1 MDERNKIKKYQSNSQ
16 INGTIGRVNNS
27 KYSRGSN
34 TSKQKIC
41 KRKNKS
47 ELKLQTT
54 YQKFLPNLGLDTYD
68 NESYLKN
75 EDIKVINKI
84 KASTI
89 TMGFYSNKSSEELQK
104 TLFFNKNRMLKNKT
118 ELNEL
123 KINYN
128 KLSEHNRNNK
138 NILSKILNLKEN
150 RQYSKEE
157 LLQKIKTCEFDGQ
170 SKRRM
175 LDSIELINL
184 KLEVNEKRSILKSKN
199 NEYNLLKENSKYK
212 NISELKKRLVNN
224 DEIKK
229 QLLLDIDKLKQIV
242 LKGKQAMKESE
253 QENIN
258 LDEKY
263 KKVRKEEDEIK
274 QKINEFQKKSDTL
287 QDEIVKI
294 ERKLQKQEI
303 IYKQNYKIQFEMKN
317 SIKVKEKQIKEI
329 NDYLSKRE
337 QINSDIL
344 KRKEIIKQYEDKNFE
359 LDTEYDK
366 LNNENNELIK
376 KNTEL
381 EIESNKNKMKL
392 KDIKN
397 GKNKNKLK
405 ECEDNLK
412 KIKLDFDSIK
422 KEYEN
427 KKKKYDDKKN
437 KQKEMIQKN
446 KEEIDKK
453 NAEIDKL
460 EKKKEELET
469 NIKNARLNINEIQ
482 KELNNRKKQMELI
495 KQQHNIQGYN
505 CHENNDEQL
514 KNENDK

>member
-1 MDERNKIKKYQSNSQ
+1 MDKTTKIKKYHSPSQ
-16 INGTIGRVNNS
+16 INGTKGRINNS
-27 KYSRGSN
+27 KYSRSNN

-41 KRKNKS
+41 RRKNKS

-75 EDIKVINKI
+75 ENIREINKI

-104 TLFFNKNRMLKNKT
+104 TLSYNKNRMLKNKT

-138 NILSKILNLKEN
+138 NIISKILDLKDN

-157 LLQKIKTCEFDGQ
+157 LLQKMKTCRFDEQ

-175 LDSIELINL
+175 LDSIKLINL
-184 KLEVNEKRSILKSKN
+184 KLEVNEKKSILKSKI

-212 NISELKKRLVNN
+212 NISELKKRLENN

-242 LKGKQAMKESE
+242 LKDKQVMKESE

-263 KKVRKEEDEIK
+263 KKVKKEEDEIK
-274 QKINEFQKKSDTL
+274 QKIIDFQKKCDTL
-287 QDEIVKI
+287 QDEIFKI

-303 IYKQNYKIQFEMKN
+303 IYKKNYKMQFEMKN
-317 SIKVKEKQIKEI
+317 SIKEKEKQIKEI

-337 QINSDIL
+337 QINSDL
-344 KRKEIIKQYEDKNFE
+344 LRRREIIKQYEDKNFE

-366 LNNENNELIK
+366 
-376 KNTEL
+376 
-381 EIESNKNKMKL
+381 
-392 KDIKN
+392 
-397 GKNKNKLK
+397 
-405 ECEDNLK
+405 
-412 KIKLDFDSIK
+412 
-422 KEYEN
+422 
-427 KKKKYDDKKN
+427 
-437 KQKEMIQKN
+437 
-446 KEEIDKK
+446 
-453 NAEIDKL
+453 
-460 EKKKEELET
+460 
-469 NIKNARLNINEIQ
+469 
-482 KELNNRKKQMELI
+482 
-495 KQQHNIQGYN
+495 
-505 CHENNDEQL
+505 
-514 KNENDK
+514 